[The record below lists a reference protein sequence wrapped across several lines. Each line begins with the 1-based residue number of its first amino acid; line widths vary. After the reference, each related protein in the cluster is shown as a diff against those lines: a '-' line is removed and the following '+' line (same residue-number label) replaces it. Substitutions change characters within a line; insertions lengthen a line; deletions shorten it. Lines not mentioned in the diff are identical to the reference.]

1 MSTDALSDVLSAVQ
15 LSGSVF
21 FDVTA
26 KSPWVRPKRRVLHR
40 LPTGS
45 CPALST

>member
-21 FDVTA
+21 FD
-26 KSPWVRPKRRVLHR
+26 R
-40 LPTGS
+40 LRSRTR
-45 CPALST
+45 STSTLAAGA